1 MDKNQKTL
9 VALLVI
15 LGFVSAI
22 SNDIN
27 AERNNFSHNSHAM
40 TPYAADKAAFSVS
53 REQNKASR
61 DRDTTDT
68 ILNKFASYKK
78 QLSDLEL
85 KQLLMAV
92 GFNGQNLKE
101 AWAIAKRESNGR
113 PLAHNTNRSTGDN
126 SYGIFQINMI
136 GDLGPERR
144 AKFDLKSN
152 EDLFNPVRNAQIAF
166 YMSQGGKNWSSWKGI
181 GQKDLEWMPFFPE

>member
-1 MDKNQKTL
+1 MDKTQKTL

-15 LGFVSAI
+15 LGFVSTI

-40 TPYAADKAAFSVS
+40 TSYAADKAAFSVS
-53 REQNKASR
+53 REQSRASR
-61 DRDTTDT
+61 DKGQDP
-68 ILNKFASYKK
+68 LVKFAK
-78 QLSDLEL
+78 QRDRLSPHEL
-85 KQLLMAV
+85 KLLLQLV
-92 GFNGQNLKE
+92 GFSGNELKE
-101 AWAIAKRESNGR
+101 AWSIAMRESTGR

-181 GQKDLEWMPFFPE
+181 GQKDLEWMPSFPE